1 MKRFGI
7 FMMAMLFALSVSA
20 QHVKESKL
28 FDNTYVSLSAGA
40 TVPTVDFDVFDDARP
55 VFAVEFGKHITTGY
69 TTGVMFDT
77 RVNTT
82 GTKVA
87 FDEISAMWL
96 HKFNVLNTINGYKD
110 RAWDIYAVAAA
121 GWGHNFIEV
130 DNYGIF
136 ATGIEINYNIN
147 STWALKASPQIRW
160 TQAEWGL
167 DVRNSDLSLMVGVV
181 YNFKNTNGTRG
192 FQVCNYDDL
201 MIRNSELNDEINKLR
216 KELAKTKNV
225 VAGQSTQIVELS
237 KVKYD
242 TVYVDNTMMPVIG
255 FKADEFKLD
264 GRNKAY
270 LSKIVEQYK
279 DSKVVVVG
287 YADKNTGDPKY
298 NMDLSMKRAESVKNA
313 LVALGMPLEN
323 IEVKALG
330 DTEQPFNT
338 NVLNRVVM
346 IVK

>member
-1 MKRFGI
+1 MKKFGI
-7 FMMAMLFALSVSA
+7 ILMTMIFALSVNA
-20 QHVKESKL
+20 QHVKESKM
-28 FDNTYVSLSAGA
+28 FDNTYASISAGT
-40 TVPTVDFDVFDDARP
+40 TVPTVDFDVLDDARP

-82 GTKVA
+82 GSKVA

-110 RAWDIYAVAAA
+110 RRWDLYAVAGA
-121 GWGHNFIEV
+121 GWGHNFVEV

-136 ATGIEINYNIN
+136 STGFEVDYNIN
-147 STWALKASPQIRW
+147 DTWALKASPQIRW

-167 DVRNSDLSLMVGVV
+167 DVRNSEISLMVGVV

-201 MIRNSELNDEINKLR
+201 MHRNVALNDEINRLR
-216 KELAKTKNV
+216 AELEKTKNTV
-225 VAGQSTQIVELS
+225 LGQNTQIVELS
-237 KVKYD
+237 KVKTD
-242 TVYVDNTMMPVIG
+242 TVYIDNTMMPVVG

-264 GRNKAY
+264 GRNMAY
-270 LSKIVEQYK
+270 LSKIAEMYK
-279 DSKVVVVG
+279 GSKVVVVG
-287 YADKNTGDPKY
+287 YADKGTGTPEY
-298 NMDLSMKRAESVKNA
+298 NMELSMKRAESVKNA
-313 LVALGMPLEN
+313 LVILGMSKDDV
-323 IEVKALG
+323 EVKAMG
-330 DTEQPFNT
+330 DTEQPFDMNP
-338 NVLNRVVM
+338 LNRVVM